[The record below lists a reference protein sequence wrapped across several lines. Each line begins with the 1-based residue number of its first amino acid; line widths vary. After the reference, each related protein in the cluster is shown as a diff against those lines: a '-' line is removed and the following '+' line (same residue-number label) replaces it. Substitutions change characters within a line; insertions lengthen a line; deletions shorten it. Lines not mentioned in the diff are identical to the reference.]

1 MLNLTELFLTL
12 CSWLIWLTP
21 FTFVF
26 FLAHTVREVVRG
38 GEKDV
43 TYGGAGRPKPLYAGG
58 GRPGNS
64 AVTPW
69 KRPPRFGAAFSCRF
83 SLISGAAPDG
93 RPQSG
98 RG

>member
-1 MLNLTELFLTL
+1 MLNLTELFVTAGGLPTMLNLTELFLTL

-43 TYGGAGRPKPLYAGG
+43 TYGALAGLSLFMLVVGALGIL
-58 GRPGNS
+58 
-64 AVTPW
+64 
-69 KRPPRFGAAFSCRF
+69 
-83 SLISGAAPDG
+83 L
-93 RPQSG
+93 
-98 RG
+98 

>member
-1 MLNLTELFLTL
+1 MVLNLTELFLTL

-43 TYGGAGRPKPLYAGG
+43 TYGALAGLSLFMLVVA
-58 GRPGNS
+58 
-64 AVTPW
+64 PW
-69 KRPPRFGAAFSCRF
+69 EFCCNPMEK
-83 SLISGAAPDG
+83 AAPFWG
-93 RPQSG
+93 GLFLPFLSYF
-98 RG
+98 